1 MLHKRTNAVR
11 IKEGDLC
18 LREQYITAV
27 SGEDTKTFSR
37 CIFNTYSCRFALF
50 EIIAG

>member
-1 MLHKRTNAVR
+1 MLHKRTDAVW

-18 LREQYITAV
+18 LREKYITAA
-27 SGEDTKTFSR
+27 SGEDTKIFSR
-37 CIFNTYSCRFALF
+37 CILDVYSSRFALF

>member
-1 MLHKRTNAVR
+1 MLHKRTNAVG

-18 LREQYITAV
+18 LRGKYITAV
-27 SGEDTKTFSR
+27 PGEDTKTFSR
-37 CIFNTYSCRFALF
+37 CILDAYSCESALF